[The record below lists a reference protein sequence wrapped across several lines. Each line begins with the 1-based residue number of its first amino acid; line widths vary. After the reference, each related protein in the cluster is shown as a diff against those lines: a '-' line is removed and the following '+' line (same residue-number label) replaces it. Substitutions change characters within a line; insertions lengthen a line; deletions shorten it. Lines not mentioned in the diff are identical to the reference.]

1 MMDCYKIS
9 YEALKEEVMM
19 HSLSTMLQINLDILQ
34 LKFSKELVITS
45 KDSTIM
51 IQPVWLEDMVNT
63 INTVITVKI
72 LSEES
77 YQDTKIWLVKSYVT
91 EEESM
96 TQF

>member
-1 MMDCYKIS
+1 
-9 YEALKEEVMM
+9 
-19 HSLSTMLQINLDILQ
+19 MLQINLDILQ

-51 IQPVWLEDMVNT
+51 IQPVWREDMVNT
-63 INTVITVKI
+63 INTVITVKT

-77 YQDTKIWLVKSYVT
+77 YQDTKIWLVKSYVI

>member
-1 MMDCYKIS
+1 
-9 YEALKEEVMM
+9 M

-51 IQPVWLEDMVNT
+51 IQPVWREDTVNT

-72 LSEES
+72 LLEES
-77 YQDTKIWLVKSYVT
+77 YQDTKIWLVKSYVI

>member
-1 MMDCYKIS
+1 
-9 YEALKEEVMM
+9 
-19 HSLSTMLQINLDILQ
+19 MLQINLDTLQ

-45 KDSTIM
+45 MDSTIM
-51 IQPVWLEDMVNT
+51 IQPVWQADTVNT
-63 INTVITVKI
+63 VNTVITVKI

-77 YQDTKIWLVKSYVT
+77 YQDTKIWLVKSYAT

>member
-1 MMDCYKIS
+1 
-9 YEALKEEVMM
+9 M
-19 HSLSTMLQINLDILQ
+19 HSLSTMLQINLDTLQ

-45 KDSTIM
+45 MDSTIM
-51 IQPVWLEDMVNT
+51 IQPVWQADTVNT
-63 INTVITVKI
+63 VNTVITVKI

-77 YQDTKIWLVKSYVT
+77 YQDTKIWLVKSYAT

>member
-1 MMDCYKIS
+1 MDCYKIS